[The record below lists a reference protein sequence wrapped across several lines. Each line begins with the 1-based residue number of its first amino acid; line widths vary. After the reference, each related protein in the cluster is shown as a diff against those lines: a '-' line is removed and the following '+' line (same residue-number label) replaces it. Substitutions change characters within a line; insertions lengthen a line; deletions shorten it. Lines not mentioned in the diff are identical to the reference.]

1 MKAGDVLRYY
11 QYGTQTTNQAG
22 HLSIG
27 GVDTLELAHEYGTP
41 LVVYDVALIKQ
52 RIAEFKQ
59 VFEAAGVA
67 YKVTYASKAFTAI
80 AMYQLLAEQG
90 VGCDVVSGG
99 EIYTA
104 QQAGFP
110 LATASFH
117 GNNKSAAELEYA
129 VTAGVG
135 TIVLDNFHEIDLLND
150 ILTTQDKTIDVL
162 LRISPGISAHTH
174 EYIMTGQ
181 EDSKFGFDLKS
192 GQATTAFEK
201 VQALPRLNLRGVHCH
216 IGSQI
221 FETKG
226 FEMAAEAMI
235 ALLAQ
240 WQQQGFTAQV
250 LNLGGGFG
258 VRYTAEDQP
267 LAPQDYVR
275 DIVKVVK
282 DQAAAAQLPLPEILI
297 EPGRS
302 MVAEAGT
309 SLYTIGARKDL
320 PGIRHYLAVD
330 GGMGDNIRPAL
341 YEAKY
346 RAFLANA
353 PEAEP
358 AETVSIAG
366 KYCESGDMLVWD
378 LPLPQSK
385 PGDVL
390 AMFVTGAYGYSM
402 ASNYNRNPRPA
413 VVFVENGQ
421 ARLVIKRETY
431 ADMAHLDVNES
442 PSHL

>member
-1 MKAGDVLRYY
+1 
-11 QYGTQTTNQAG
+11 
-22 HLSIG
+22 
-27 GVDTLELAHEYGTP
+27 
-41 LVVYDVALIKQ
+41 
-52 RIAEFKQ
+52 
-59 VFEAAGVA
+59 
-67 YKVTYASKAFTAI
+67 
-80 AMYQLLAEQG
+80 
-90 VGCDVVSGG
+90 
-99 EIYTA
+99 
-104 QQAGFP
+104 
-110 LATASFH
+110 
-117 GNNKSAAELEYA
+117 
-129 VTAGVG
+129 
-135 TIVLDNFHEIDLLND
+135 
-150 ILTTQDKTIDVL
+150 
-162 LRISPGISAHTH
+162 
-174 EYIMTGQ
+174 
-181 EDSKFGFDLKS
+181 
-192 GQATTAFEK
+192 
-201 VQALPRLNLRGVHCH
+201 
-216 IGSQI
+216 
-221 FETKG
+221 
-226 FEMAAEAMI
+226 
-235 ALLAQ
+235 
-240 WQQQGFTAQV
+240 
-250 LNLGGGFG
+250 
-258 VRYTAEDQP
+258 
-267 LAPQDYVR
+267 
-275 DIVKVVK
+275 
-282 DQAAAAQLPLPEILI
+282 
-297 EPGRS
+297 

-346 RAFLANA
+346 TAVLANA